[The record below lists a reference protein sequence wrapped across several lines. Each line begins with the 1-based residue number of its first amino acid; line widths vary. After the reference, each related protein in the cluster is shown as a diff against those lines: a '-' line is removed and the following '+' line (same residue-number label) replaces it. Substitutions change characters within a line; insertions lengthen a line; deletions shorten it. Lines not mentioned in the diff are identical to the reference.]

1 MRDTAVLEEV
11 KATLSQL
18 TAIAP
23 GRAIEVR
30 IPPYA
35 AVQCGEGPTHT
46 RGTPPNVVEM
56 DAQTWLALAK
66 GEITWESAMNSGAIS
81 ASGVRANLSQYL
93 PLRITSC
100 RGAQMECSITIF
112 LMKIKGLK
120 MHVESSV
127 CGHPVKK

>member
-1 MRDTAVLEEV
+1 MRDAAVLEKV

-18 TAIAP
+18 TSIAP

-46 RGTPPNVVEM
+46 RGTPPNVIEM
-56 DAQTWLALAK
+56 DAQTWLALAS

-81 ASGVRANLSQYL
+81 ASGVRADLSEYL
-93 PLRITSC
+93 PLRITS
-100 RGAQMECSITIF
+100 
-112 LMKIKGLK
+112 
-120 MHVESSV
+120 
-127 CGHPVKK
+127 